1 MVCKN
6 YSGAKGICTWL
17 SSLGNIQIN
26 LYCIHIMR
34 YYPLFDIIWH
44 APPSKNSD
52 NQEDHMSPLDA
63 GWDSILVFYTWLC
76 LKIGG
81 HKNF

>member
-1 MVCKN
+1 
-6 YSGAKGICTWL
+6 
-17 SSLGNIQIN
+17 
-26 LYCIHIMR
+26 MR